1 MYIEKSL
8 EIEQFI
14 HKIYS
19 IAIPPVI
26 PEDLVL
32 FPPNLKQSS
41 DLQRPEVDIN
51 DKVNLSVSE
60 PKIIEENENILNQSL
75 VIIPTQPLI
84 TSVRTDKLER
94 SPPPEPPIEVSD
106 TQNSIKFCKKNYQ
119 KQEMMPSTNSC
130 QLLQPETCLDIL
142 LRQVNSKFSDQQ
154 C

>member
-14 HKIYS
+14 HQIYS

-32 FPPNLKQSS
+32 IPPNVKQSS

-51 DKVNLSVSE
+51 DKVNLSVSQ
-60 PKIIEENENILNQSL
+60 PKLVEENENILNQTL
-75 VIIPTQPLI
+75 VIIPSQPLI
-84 TSVRTDKLER
+84 TSVRADKLER

-106 TQNSIKFCKKNYQ
+106 TQNSIRFCKKNYQ
-119 KQEMMPSTNSC
+119 KEEMMPSTNSF
-130 QLLQPETCLDIL
+130 QFLQPESYSDIL
-142 LRQVNSKFSDQQ
+142 LR
-154 C
+154 